1 MPTSAITPL
10 GGSGTA
16 VVGVTVIVIFPVMSG
31 KLSTVVCPGPL
42 MLKLK
47 KVSAPLGS
55 VVGIGVPPV
64 PE

>member
-1 MPTSAITPL
+1 M
-10 GGSGTA
+10 
-16 VVGVTVIVIFPVMSG
+16 IVIFPVMSG